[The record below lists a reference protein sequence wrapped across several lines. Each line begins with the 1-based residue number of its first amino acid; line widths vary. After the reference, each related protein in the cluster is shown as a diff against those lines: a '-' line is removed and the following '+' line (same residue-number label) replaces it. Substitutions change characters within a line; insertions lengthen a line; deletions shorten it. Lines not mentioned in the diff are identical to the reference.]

1 MAHGM
6 VLTDRLVPGIGV
18 RREVLMVALGT
29 VLVALCSRMEVPLQP
44 VPITG
49 QTFGVLLVGALLGAR
64 RGAQALAGYLG
75 LGVAGLPLFATGA
88 PGIAHLLGPTGGYLI
103 GFVAAA
109 WLVGWLSE
117 RGWDRHVVG
126 AAAAMILG
134 NLVIYAAGSAWL
146 AGFVGPSKVFAL
158 GIAPFL
164 FGDALKV
171 ALAALLLPTAWRFA
185 GRASGGGR

>member
-1 MAHGM
+1 M